1 MFVSFKLS
9 EKNYKNNVS
18 NKNNNDTNINNL
30 SNKLVYILK
39 LPYKDKHG
47 INLIK

>member
-30 SNKLVYILK
+30 SNKLVHTLK
-39 LPYKDKHG
+39 SSYKDKHG